1 MKEGAVH
8 NIEYADVASGGV
20 RYAGNALS
28 VGYERKSSASEGYES
43 SGNSGNYANEG
54 EVNWAAAKN
63 DGVPNSRGDVWDQD
77 HH

>member
-1 MKEGAVH
+1 M
-8 NIEYADVASGGV
+8 

-43 SGNSGNYANEG
+43 SGNSGNYAKEG
-54 EVNWAAAKN
+54 GVNWAAAKN